1 MDVKTKVYKAL
12 IQPIMEYASTVWLP
26 YYAKNIAKVESVQRR
41 MAHFIFND
49 YRPQCSVTSLL
60 EKLQWP
66 ALYKRRECNRLL
78 MFFKIIHSYVD
89 IPMQPSIFMLN
100 VSNTRGNAFRF
111 IQLQPCID
119 CYAKSFFQSK
129 LSYGIHYQ
137 TQLFLV
143 NRMLQ

>member
-1 MDVKTKVYKAL
+1 
-12 IQPIMEYASTVWLP
+12 MEYASTVWLT

-41 MAHFIFND
+41 MTRFIFND

-66 ALYKRRECNRLL
+66 ALCKRKECNKTIIIL
-78 MFFKIIHSYVD
+78 MFFKIIHNHVD
-89 IPMQPSIFMLN
+89 IPCNHQFLSRTYQIPEETLSDSFSYNLILIAMLN
-100 VSNTRGNAFRF
+100 
-111 IQLQPCID
+111 P
-119 CYAKSFFQSK
+119 FFLSQ

-143 NRMLQ
+143 KKLKDIINYYNCI